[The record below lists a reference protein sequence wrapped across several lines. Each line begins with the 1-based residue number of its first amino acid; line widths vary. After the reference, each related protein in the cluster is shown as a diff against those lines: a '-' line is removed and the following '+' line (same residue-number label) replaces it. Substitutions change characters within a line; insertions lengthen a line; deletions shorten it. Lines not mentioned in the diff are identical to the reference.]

1 MDENKWNQLVKEIE
15 ARMSAN
21 DTTPYPGLAAVEK
34 LVEVGNAYDSDDG
47 RESMRKA
54 LYQCFEGVPFTPFK
68 KGRGLGLPAD
78 VEAAINATL
87 SALRTDLMNC
97 WESSPSIQ
105 SNIMRHGRSGGGN
118 YGNSDEFADA
128 YVKVTKKRLV
138 DGYRAVEKGLE
149 DADYHTVISD
159 GFAISVHQEVA

>member
-1 MDENKWNQLVKEIE
+1 MDENKWNQLVIEIE

-21 DTTPYPGLAAVEK
+21 DVTPYPGLTAVEACIDA
-34 LVEVGNAYDSDDG
+34 GNNMADDAG
-47 RESMRKA
+47 REGMRKA
-54 LYQCFEGVPFTPFK
+54 LVQCFDKVPWTPFK

-87 SALRTDLMNC
+87 SALRTDLTTC

-105 SNIMRHGRSGGGN
+105 NNIMKHGRSGGGN
-118 YGNSDEFADA
+118 YGDADEFADA
-128 YVKVTKKRLV
+128 YVKPIKKRLV

>member
-1 MDENKWNQLVKEIE
+1 MDENKWNQLVTEIE
-15 ARMSAN
+15 ARMAAN
-21 DTTPYPGLAAVEK
+21 DTKPYPGLAAVGACIK
-34 LVEVGNAYDSDDG
+34 AGNNMTDDAG
-47 RESMRKA
+47 REGMRKA
-54 LYQCFEGVPFTPFK
+54 LIQCFDKVPFTPFK

-105 SNIMRHGRSGGGN
+105 NNIMRHGRSGGGN
-118 YGNSDEFADA
+118 YGTADEFADA
-128 YVKVTKKRLV
+128 YVKVSKKRLV

-149 DADYHTVISD
+149 ADYHTVISD